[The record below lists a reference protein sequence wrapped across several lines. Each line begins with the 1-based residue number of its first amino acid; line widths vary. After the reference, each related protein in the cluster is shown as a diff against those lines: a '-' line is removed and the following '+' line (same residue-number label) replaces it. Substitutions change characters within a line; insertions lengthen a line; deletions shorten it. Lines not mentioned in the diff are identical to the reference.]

1 MDTLTKREI
10 NMLKSFKGT
19 RFWRGM
25 PQAAE
30 DLWKKGY
37 IEPTKFG
44 RGNFRLTDKAY
55 QYLKALGET
64 K

>member
-10 NMLKSFKGT
+10 NMLKTFKPG
-19 RFWRGM
+19 RFWHGM
-25 PQAAE
+25 PQTAE
-30 DLWKKGY
+30 GLLNRGY
-37 IEPTKFG
+37 IKRSDFG
-44 RGNFRLTDKAY
+44 PGNFCITDKGR